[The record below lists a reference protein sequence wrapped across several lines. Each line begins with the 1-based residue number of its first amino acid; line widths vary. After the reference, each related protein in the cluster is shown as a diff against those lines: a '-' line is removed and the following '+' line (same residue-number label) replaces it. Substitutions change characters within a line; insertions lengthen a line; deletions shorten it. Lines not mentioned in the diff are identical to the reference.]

1 LRASTRP
8 IPNRLPWQS
17 CPFPYLEAPRLGR
30 SFITCL
36 STATSIGRDAEGRTI
51 IQLAVD
57 DRVLETLMTFD
68 ADAAELEPEAD
79 DEEDGPPVIVELVQ
93 PKAIARR
100 RGPWQGRLTKS
111 ADDCPA

>member
-1 LRASTRP
+1 
-8 IPNRLPWQS
+8 
-17 CPFPYLEAPRLGR
+17 
-30 SFITCL
+30 
-36 STATSIGRDAEGRTI
+36 
-51 IQLAVD
+51 VD

-79 DEEDGPPVIVELVQ
+79 DEEDGLPVIVELVQ

-111 ADDCPA
+111 AEDCPA